1 MSKHSKFD
9 PQHPSGRI
17 AFDDRG
23 RAVWEWR
30 TETGEYK
37 SDVDTKT
44 VRALQESSD
53 VKLAGA
59 AQPATPNLDPYSTA
73 DREQA
78 AQKVPRRTLD
88 DMRKLSEEIKR
99 ARELKKQQ

>member
-30 TETGEYK
+30 TATGEYK
-37 SDVDTKT
+37 ADVDTKT
-44 VRALQESSD
+44 VRALQDSSD
-53 VKLAGA
+53 VKLAGG
-59 AQPATPNLDPYSTA
+59 AQTSPPNLDPYSTA
-73 DREQA
+73 DRA
-78 AQKVPRRTLD
+78 RTGSGDKAPRRTLD

-99 ARELKKQQ
+99 ARGMKK